1 MLPQTQSYDFAFT
14 QAAIGMALISLDGT
28 ILNANPALY
37 DLLGYTRPD
46 IISSPPLH
54 FMEDDIIIHIIQ
66 AGQSLQSD
74 HRPPSHTQFEQ
85 EYDHP
90 SGQKV
95 SLHIHVSMVLDNNQV
110 PIHYLAQFEN
120 NTKIKHTQEQLQV
133 AKTAL
138 HDNENFLQQMLEELS
153 LTVLITK
160 HGIIKYVNPAGL
172 QLICAESM
180 DEILGKSTDQF
191 VDTSSQSTLLERREN
206 YYNNKEL
213 GSVRHLIRCLNGH
226 KKYVE
231 GFSLQ
236 ITFKGQ
242 DAIIGI
248 FKDITKQEAEKER
261 TMQSEKLS
269 TAGQLAAGIAHE
281 IRNPLTAINGFMKLL
296 RSSKDKSDQYISI
309 IESELKRI
317 EFIVNELLVLSKPQR
332 NHTSTP
338 LNVISLIDQVITL
351 MNGQA
356 SLKNIQIVTQY
367 PDRPFI
373 LIMGVE
379 NQLKQVFIN
388 LLKNALEAMNHGGT
402 IHVYLQVND
411 NEVQIHV
418 QDQGYGMTKD
428 QIEALGKPF
437 YTTKDTGTGLGF
449 MITQNIIHNHGG
461 AITVDS
467 ILEQGTTFT
476 VSLPKIMIADKEDL

>member
-1 MLPQTQSYDFAFT
+1 MLPQSYDFAFT

-28 ILNANPALY
+28 ILNVNPALY
-37 DLLGYTRPD
+37 DLLGYNTPE
-46 IISSPPLH
+46 IISSPPSLRII
-54 FMEDDIIIHIIQ
+54 EDNMIIHIIQ
-66 AGQSLQSD
+66 VGQSLQSD
-74 HRPPSHTQFEQ
+74 HRNTNHQPFEQ
-85 EYDHP
+85 EYNHP
-90 SGQKV
+90 SGQKF
-95 SLHIHVSMVLDNNQV
+95 SLRIHISMIMDNNKV

-120 NTKIKHTQEQLQV
+120 NTKIKCIEEQLQV
-133 AKTAL
+133 VKSAL
-138 HDNENFLQQMLEELS
+138 HENENFLQQMLEELS

-172 QLICAESM
+172 QLIYAESL
-180 DEILGKSTDQF
+180 DEVLGKSTDQF
-191 VDTSSQSTLLERREN
+191 VDISSHSTLFERREK
-206 YYNNKEL
+206 YHSTKEL
-213 GSVRHLIRCLNGH
+213 GSVRYLVRCLNGH

-236 ITFKGQ
+236 ITYKGQ

-248 FKDITKQEAEKER
+248 FKDISKQEAEKER

-296 RSSKDKSDQYISI
+296 RSSKAKSDQYISI

-317 EFIVNELLVLSKPQR
+317 EFIVDELLVLSKPQR

-338 LNVISLIDQVITL
+338 LNVISLLDQVITL

-356 SLKNIQIVTQY
+356 SLRNIQIVTQY
-367 PDRPFI
+367 PDRQFI
-373 LIMGVE
+373 LIMGVP

-402 IHVYLQVND
+402 IHVYLQIKD
-411 NEVQIHV
+411 NEVQISV

-428 QIEALGKPF
+428 QIKALGEPF

-461 AITVDS
+461 AITVES
-467 ILEQGTTFT
+467 IPEQGTTFT
-476 VSLPKIMIADKEDL
+476 VSLPKIMNADRADL

>member
-1 MLPQTQSYDFAFT
+1 MRPQSYDFAFT

-37 DLLGYTRPD
+37 DLLGYTQPD
-46 IISSPPLH
+46 IISSLPLP
-54 FMEDDIIIHIIQ
+54 FMEDDMIIHIIQ
-66 AGQSLQSD
+66 VGQSLPLD
-74 HRPPSHTQFEQ
+74 LRTPSHTRYEQ
-85 EYDHP
+85 EYVHP

-95 SLHIHVSMVLDNNQV
+95 ALHIHVSMVLDNNQV
-110 PIHYLAQFEN
+110 PIYYLAQFEN
-120 NTKIKHTQEQLQV
+120 ITKIKDIEEQLQV

-153 LTVLITK
+153 LPVLITK

-172 QLICAESM
+172 QLIYAESL
-180 DEILGKSTDQF
+180 DDVLGKSADLF
-191 VDTSSQSTLLERREN
+191 VDTSSHSTLFERREK
-206 YYNNKEL
+206 YYSTNEL
-213 GSVRHLIRCLNGH
+213 GSVRYLIRCLNGY

-242 DAIIGI
+242 DAVIGI

-296 RSSKDKSDQYISI
+296 RSSKEDKSDQYISI

-317 EFIVNELLVLSKPQR
+317 EFIVNELLVLSKPQK
-332 NHTSTP
+332 NHTSAP
-338 LNVISLIDQVITL
+338 LNIMSLIDQVITL

-356 SLKNIQIVTQY
+356 SLKNIEIVTQY
-367 PDRPFI
+367 PERPFV

-388 LLKNALEAMNHGGT
+388 LLKNALEAMNHGGM

-411 NEVQIHV
+411 KEVQIHV

-467 ILEQGTTFT
+467 ILKQGTTFT
-476 VSLPKIMIADKEDL
+476 VSLPMIMISDKEDF